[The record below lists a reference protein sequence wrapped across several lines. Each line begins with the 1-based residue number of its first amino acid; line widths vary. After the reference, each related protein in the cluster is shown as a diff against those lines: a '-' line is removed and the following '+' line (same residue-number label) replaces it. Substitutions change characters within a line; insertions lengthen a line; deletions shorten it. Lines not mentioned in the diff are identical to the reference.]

1 MPLITTIHHI
11 NFLVRNLESAVVRY
25 KALLQTEEVIR
36 EDLPQ
41 RGVRSARF
49 KLGDTWLVLLEPLDA
64 DNVPGRHLQKH
75 GEGFFLISYRVN
87 DLDTAS
93 AVIGAQGVKVLDT
106 EARVGLADW
115 RVKDLSS
122 EDLFGVNSQLAKS
135 VD

>member
-11 NFLVRNLESAVVRY
+11 NFLVRDLDSAVKRY
-25 KALLQTEEVIR
+25 QAMFQTEEVIR
-36 EDLPQ
+36 EDLPR
-41 RGVRSARF
+41 RGVKSARF

-64 DNVPGRHLQKH
+64 DNVPGRHLAKH

-93 AVIGAQGVKVLDT
+93 AVIGAQGIEVLDAK
-106 EARVGLADW
+106 ARAGLADW

-135 VD
+135 AD

>member
-1 MPLITTIHHI
+1 MQLITTIHHI
-11 NFLVRNLESAVVRY
+11 NFLVRNLDSAVKRY
-25 KALLQTEEVIR
+25 KALLQTDEVIR

-41 RGVRSARF
+41 RGVKSARF

-64 DNVPGRHLQKH
+64 DNEPGRHLEKH

-93 AVIGAQGVKVLDT
+93 AVIGAQGVEVLDAK
-106 EARVGLADW
+106 ARAGLADW